1 MLADTVTPISWLLV
15 YTILSSMIGEGNL
28 MRLSD
33 DEISRQI
40 GSRTRAL
47 SRWDTR
53 QWRHFLTHCMARSS
67 AR

>member
-40 GSRTRAL
+40 GSRTRAYL
-47 SRWDTR
+47 DGILVNGGI
-53 QWRHFLTHCMARSS
+53 F
-67 AR
+67 